1 MMIEKIKVFDLA
13 VEAVQLAA
21 LVWLMWA
28 VFRWSRLF
36 RDELDELE
44 ANIEALWRRAEWLE
58 RDADGRLS
66 ADRVELQQ
74 RGMQIR
80 QVQKRVRRCEKALYI
95 NVDGSEAEGKEEDA
109 L

>member
-1 MMIEKIKVFDLA
+1 MTDMENVLRMVLA
-13 VEAVQLAA
+13 IVQLASTVFLC
-21 LVWLMWA
+21 LVI
-28 VFRWSRLF
+28 VRWVGHVR
-36 RDELDELE
+36 RELD
-44 ANIEALWRRAEWLE
+44 ALWRRAEWLE
-58 RDADGRLS
+58 RDADWRLS

-95 NVDGSEAEGKEEDA
+95 NVDGSEAEGKEEGE

>member
-1 MMIEKIKVFDLA
+1 MTDMVNVFDVA

-21 LVWLMWA
+21 LVWLVWA
-28 VFRWSRLF
+28 EYRWDRLL
-36 RDELDELE
+36 RGEID
-44 ANIEALWRRAEWLE
+44 ALWRRVEWLE
-58 RDADGRLS
+58 RDSDGRLS

-95 NVDGSEAEGKEEDA
+95 NVDGKEADGKEDEGDER
-109 L
+109 

>member
-1 MMIEKIKVFDLA
+1 MIEKINVFDLA

-28 VFRWSRLF
+28 EFRWARLF
-36 RDELDELE
+36 RDELD
-44 ANIEALWRRAEWLE
+44 ALWRRTEWLE

-95 NVDGSEAEGKEEDA
+95 NVDGSEAEGKEEGE

>member
-1 MMIEKIKVFDLA
+1 MLSIKMTDMLKVFDLA

-28 VFRWSRLF
+28 EFRWARLL
-36 RDELDELE
+36 RDE
-44 ANIEALWRRAEWLE
+44 IGALWRRIEWLE

-80 QVQKRVRRCEKALYI
+80 ALQRRVRRCEKALYI
-95 NVDGSEAEGKEEDA
+95 NVDGSEGPEREEDGDGR
-109 L
+109 